1 MPLNLNY
8 FRNNTELF
16 SQSGIALVVMDCPSD
31 ENSVASGNTPLG
43 CNDDYRS
50 SVKHADDVRKII
62 GLLREKYEMSKRD
75 LSDLKAFYPKRYE
88 EWVKNVSE
96 QIGIKN

>member
-1 MPLNLNY
+1 MHYTKPPYWIYTKTKKKESLK
-8 FRNNTELF
+8 TE
-16 SQSGIALVVMDCPSD
+16 SKKDHSEVEC
-31 ENSVASGNTPLG
+31 
-43 CNDDYRS
+43 
-50 SVKHADDVRKII
+50 
-62 GLLREKYEMSKRD
+62 LLREKYEMSKRD